1 MDGPTTPTF
10 FLRSEPEAMNG
21 EVKCGV
27 AFVMAQN
34 GRMGEDGR
42 ERQTYGGLAFAQLMG
57 PMYTDRRSLVTFGCS
72 YS

>member
-42 ERQTYGGLAFAQLMG
+42 ERQTYGGARFCPIDG
-57 PMYTDRRSLVTFGCS
+57 SDVYR
-72 YS
+72 